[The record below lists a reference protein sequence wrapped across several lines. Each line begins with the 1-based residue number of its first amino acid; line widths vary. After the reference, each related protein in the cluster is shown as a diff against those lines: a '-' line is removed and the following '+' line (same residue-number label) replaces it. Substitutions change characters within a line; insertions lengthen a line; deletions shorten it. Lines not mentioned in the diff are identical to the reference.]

1 MKKIISICSLIVIAA
16 LVVTVFTACG
26 GDDNA
31 TTSTTSPA
39 TTTNEVVIGTLTLT
53 VNETNAVV
61 YNDGVLFQT
70 LTFPQGKGTPF
81 VFEYAK
87 EHFDFI
93 DMNFDGNLDVYIAVA
108 DDEGTIHY
116 YCWLYNA
123 TTKVFDYSISLSGL
137 TNISVNA
144 AEQLIFAIGYDT
156 DGNKVISKYTF
167 ENGSLKFLESYNE
180 ADEIPEDIDQ
190 NVNNNSIG
198 DKPTTGGSAT
208 GGTTAPSGT
217 NGTTKPLLTT
227 QPQSGGIVL
236 VDPTE
241 EVWY

>member
-16 LVVTVFTACG
+16 LMVTVFTACG
-26 GDDNA
+26 EEEGGI
-31 TTSTTSPA
+31 P
-39 TTTNEVVIGTLTLT
+39 TTTAPVTTTGEVVIGTLTLT
-53 VNETNAVV
+53 VNEADAVV

-70 LTFPQGKGTPF
+70 LSYPQGKGTPF
-81 VFEYAK
+81 VYEYAK
-87 EHFDFI
+87 EHYDFI
-93 DMNFDGNLDVYIAVA
+93 DLNFDGNRDIYIAVA

-123 TTKVFDYSISLSGL
+123 TTKVFDYSISLSAL

-144 AEQLIFAIGYDT
+144 AEQLVFSVAFDS

-167 ENGSLKFLESYNE
+167 VNGSLTFVEAYNE
-180 ADEIPEDIDQ
+180 ADEIPEDVDR
-190 NVNNNSIG
+190 NVSDNAIG
-198 DKPTTGGSAT
+198 DKPAAGESVTD
-208 GGTTAPSGT
+208 TTAPTDT

-227 QPQSGGIVL
+227 EPNGGSIIL

-241 EVWY
+241 DVWY